1 MSFLRNFAAETL
13 RLHVFRRHIK
23 TIMSEELNQPTIEDK
38 RPRLWLVAPGREFV
52 RPYFERLMPEY
63 RLTDSPDD
71 ADATVMIS
79 STDIYDVTEGC
90 LYNELTSV
98 DRSSAW
104 SAAETGFANA
114 AVTRGL
120 AAPILRAADIIA
132 TGMTGLPRKM
142 AEQIYRGIYVGVS
155 GNEAE
160 RSFIH
165 AVDLPGAARIAISH
179 PDIYN
184 VCGRSATRINDLADA
199 LAWRIAQKRVFD
211 IKPRWYKWI
220 FGRKKLDE
228 MCRTLT
234 FSSEKICS
242 TGDFNPIDVVQYLKT
257 HKYDDDSL

>member
-1 MSFLRNFAAETL
+1 
-13 RLHVFRRHIK
+13 
-23 TIMSEELNQPTIEDK
+23 MSEELNQPTIEDK

-71 ADATVMIS
+71 ADKAVMIS

-90 LYNELTSV
+90 LYNELTPINP
-98 DRSSAW
+98 SSAF
-104 SAAETGFANA
+104 AKAETEFIEATSLG
-114 AVTRGL
+114 GL
-120 AAPILRAADIIA
+120 DAPILRTADIIA

-142 AEQIYRGIYVGVS
+142 AEQIYRGTYVGVS

-165 AVDLPGAARIAISH
+165 AVDLPDAARIAISH

-199 LAWRIAQKRVFD
+199 LAWRIDQKRVFY
-211 IKPRWYKWI
+211 IKPRLYKWI

-242 TGDFNPIDVVQYLKT
+242 AGDFNPVDVVQYLKT
-257 HKYDDDSL
+257 HKYDDESL